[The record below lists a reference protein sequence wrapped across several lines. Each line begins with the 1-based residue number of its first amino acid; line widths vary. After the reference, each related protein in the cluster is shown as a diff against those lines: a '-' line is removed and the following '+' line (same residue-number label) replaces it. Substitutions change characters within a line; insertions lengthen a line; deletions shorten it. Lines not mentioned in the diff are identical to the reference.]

1 MFKKIVKSIAAIK
14 TENDRDECYWQIDR
28 AFEEERISYERIQ
41 DNLFDEEDI
50 GLKEKN
56 RNKLP

>member
-1 MFKKIVKSIAAIK
+1 MECASMFIRFGTVKKYVGDGKIK
-14 TENDRDECYWQIDR
+14 ARVVG
-28 AFEEERISYERIQ
+28 
-41 DNLFDEEDI
+41 LFDEEDI